1 MPDQYKLYGY
11 DKDAGIEELLLEANR
26 LDIAKFTG
34 AALMEQQAKTDKI
47 KSKAGEPYDW
57 FLLYQ
62 NNCLIVRFTANHR
75 KGRSADHD

>member
-1 MPDQYKLYGY
+1 
-11 DKDAGIEELLLEANR
+11 
-26 LDIAKFTG
+26 
-34 AALMEQQAKTDKI
+34 MEQQAKTDKI